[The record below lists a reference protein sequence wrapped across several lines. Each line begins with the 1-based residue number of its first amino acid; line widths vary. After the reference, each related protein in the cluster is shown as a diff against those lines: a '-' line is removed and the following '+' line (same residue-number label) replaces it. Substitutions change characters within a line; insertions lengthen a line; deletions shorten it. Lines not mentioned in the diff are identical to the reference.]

1 MLFELTHLNY
11 ATIILDVSAMVLVF
25 GILRQTRI
33 MRKSGLESDSL
44 FFGMLVLTVI
54 MALSDI
60 VGYITEDKPGTVIIN
75 IQIISMTVFYIAFT
89 FLSMLWFD
97 YCIFRFKN
105 KGRVKKI
112 GMQPAFIPGVL
123 TFGLVFLNQS
133 TGIIFS
139 VDEMGGYHR
148 EILYI
153 PMYIVIVAYIVTG
166 FVFIARYRTK
176 DKKVLIPMWLYAMPI
191 VISTVITFAVGEVS
205 MAALGTAI
213 TIAFTHLGTMNE
225 VAEISMKESV
235 Q

>member
-1 MLFELTHLNY
+1 MIELTHLNY
-11 ATIILDVSAMVLVF
+11 ATIILDISAIILAY
-25 GILRQTRI
+25 GILGQTKV

-44 FFGMLVLTVI
+44 FFGMLILTVV

-60 VGYITEDKPGTVIIN
+60 VGYITENKPGAVLVN
-75 IQIISMTVFYIAFT
+75 IQTISMTIFYIAFT
-89 FLSMLWFD
+89 FLAMLWFD
-97 YCIFRFKN
+97 YCTFRFKD

-123 TFGLVFLNQS
+123 VFGLIFLNQS

-139 VDEMGGYHR
+139 VDEMGGYHH
-148 EILYI
+148 EILFI
-153 PMYIVIVAYIVTG
+153 PMYIVIVAYLVTG
-166 FVFIARYRTK
+166 FVYIARYRTSE
-176 DKKVLIPMWLYAMPI
+176 KKVLIPMWLYAMPI
-191 VISTVITFAVGEVS
+191 VVSAFVTFVIGEIS

>member
-1 MLFELTHLNY
+1 MIELTHLNY
-11 ATIILDVSAMVLVF
+11 ATIILDISAIILAY
-25 GILRQTRI
+25 GILGQTKV

-44 FFGMLVLTVI
+44 FFGMLILTVV

-60 VGYITEDKPGTVIIN
+60 VGYITENKPGAVLVN
-75 IQIISMTVFYIAFT
+75 IQTISMTIFYIAFT
-89 FLSMLWFD
+89 FFAMLWFD
-97 YCIFRFKN
+97 YCTFRFKD

-123 TFGLVFLNQS
+123 AFGLVFLNQS

-148 EILYI
+148 EILFI
-153 PMYIVIVAYIVTG
+153 PMYIVIVAYLVTG
-166 FVFIARYRTK
+166 FVYIARYRTSE
-176 DKKVLIPMWLYAMPI
+176 KKVLIPMWLYAMPI
-191 VISTVITFAVGEVS
+191 VVSAFVTFVIGEIS

>member
-1 MLFELTHLNY
+1 MFELTHLNY
-11 ATIILDVSAMVLVF
+11 ATIILDVSAIFLTY

-33 MRKSGLESDSL
+33 MRKSGQESDSL
-44 FFGMLVLTVI
+44 FFGMLILTVI

-60 VGYITEDKPGTVIIN
+60 VGYITEDRPGTVIIN
-75 IQIISMTVFYIAFT
+75 IQIISMTIFYIAFT
-89 FLSMLWFD
+89 FLVMLWFD
-97 YCIFRFKN
+97 YCTFRFRD
-105 KGRVKKI
+105 KGWVKKI

-123 TFGLVFLNQS
+123 TFGLVFLNQF

-148 EILYI
+148 GILFI
-153 PMYIVIVAYIVTG
+153 PMYLVFISYLVTG
-166 FVFIARYRTK
+166 FVYIARYRTN
-176 DKKVLIPMWLYAMPI
+176 DKKKLIPMWLYVMPI
-191 VISTVITFAVGEVS
+191 VISSFITFVIGEVS

-225 VAEISMKESV
+225 VIQISMKENV

>member
-1 MLFELTHLNY
+1 MIELSHLNY
-11 ATIILDVSAMVLVF
+11 ATIILDISAVILVY

-33 MRKSGLESDSL
+33 MRKSRLESDSL
-44 FFGMLVLTVI
+44 FFGMLILTVV

-60 VGYITEDKPGTVIIN
+60 VGYITEDKPGWILIN
-75 IQIISMTVFYIAFT
+75 IQIISMTIFYIAFI
-89 FLSMLWFD
+89 FLAMRWFD
-97 YCIFRFKN
+97 YCTFRFRD

-112 GMQPAFIPGVL
+112 GMQPALIPGVL
-123 TFGLVFLNQS
+123 TFGLIFLNQS

-139 VDEMGGYHR
+139 VDEVGGYHR
-148 EILYI
+148 EALFI
-153 PMYIVIVAYIVTG
+153 PMYIVIVAYLATG
-166 FVFIARYRTK
+166 FYYIARYRTS
-176 DKKVLIPMWLYAMPI
+176 DKKVLIPMWLYVMPI
-191 VISTVITFAVGEVS
+191 VVSSFITFVVGEVS

>member
-1 MLFELTHLNY
+1 MFIELTHLNY
-11 ATIILDVSAMVLVF
+11 ATIVLDVSAMVLAF

-44 FFGMLVLTVI
+44 FFGMLILTVV
-54 MALSDI
+54 MAVSDI
-60 VGYITEDKPGTVIIN
+60 FGYLTEDKPGAVIIN
-75 IQIISMTVFYIAFT
+75 IQIISMTIFYIAFT

-97 YCIFRFKN
+97 YCTFRFRD

-148 EILYI
+148 EVLYI
-153 PMYIVIVAYIVTG
+153 PMYIVIAAYLVTG
-166 FVFIARYRTK
+166 FVYIARYRTN

-191 VISTVITFAVGEVS
+191 VISTVITFVVGEVS

-225 VAEISMKESV
+225 VAAISIKESV

>member
-1 MLFELTHLNY
+1 MFELTHLNY
-11 ATIILDVSAMVLVF
+11 ATIILDVSAIFLTY

-33 MRKSGLESDSL
+33 MRKSGQESDSL
-44 FFGMLVLTVI
+44 FFGMLILTVI

-60 VGYITEDKPGTVIIN
+60 VGYITEDRPGTVIIN
-75 IQIISMTVFYIAFT
+75 IQIISMTIFYIAFT
-89 FLSMLWFD
+89 FLAMLWFD
-97 YCIFRFKN
+97 YCTFRFRD

-123 TFGLVFLNQS
+123 TFGLVFLNQF

-148 EILYI
+148 EILFI
-153 PMYIVIVAYIVTG
+153 PMYLVLISYLVTG
-166 FVFIARYRTK
+166 FVYIARYRTN
-176 DKKVLIPMWLYAMPI
+176 DKKKLIPMWLYVMPI
-191 VISTVITFAVGEVS
+191 VISSVITFVIGEVS

-225 VAEISMKESV
+225 VAQISMKENM

>member
-1 MLFELTHLNY
+1 MFELTHLNY
-11 ATIILDVSAMVLVF
+11 ATIILDISAIIIVY

-44 FFGMLVLTVI
+44 FFGMLILTVI
-54 MALSDI
+54 MAASDI
-60 VGYITEDKPGTVIIN
+60 VGYITEDKPGSAIIKV
-75 IQIISMTVFYIAFT
+75 QIISMTIFYIAFT
-89 FLSMLWFD
+89 FLTMVWFD
-97 YCIFRFKN
+97 YCTFRFRD

-139 VDEMGGYHR
+139 VDELGGYHR
-148 EILYI
+148 EILFI
-153 PMYIVIVAYIVTG
+153 PMYLVLSAYLVTG
-166 FVFIARYRTK
+166 FIYIAKYRTGE
-176 DKKVLIPMWLYAMPI
+176 KKVLIPMWLYAMPI
-191 VISTVITFAVGEVS
+191 IVSVFITFVVGEVS

-213 TIAFTHLGTMNE
+213 TIAFTHFGTMNE
-225 VAEISMKESV
+225 IAEISMKESV

>member
-1 MLFELTHLNY
+1 MIELTHINF
-11 ATIILDVSAMVLVF
+11 ATIILDLSAIVIVY

-44 FFGMLVLTVI
+44 FFGMLILTVI

-75 IQIISMTVFYIAFT
+75 IQIISMTIFYIAFT
-89 FLSMLWFD
+89 FLAMLWFD
-97 YCIFRFKN
+97 YCTFRFRD

-123 TFGLVFLNQS
+123 TFGLEFLNQS

-148 EILYI
+148 EVLFI
-153 PMYIVIVAYIVTG
+153 PMYIVIVAYMVTG
-166 FVFIARYRTK
+166 FVYIARYRTS
-176 DKKVLIPMWLYAMPI
+176 DEKVLIPMWLYAMPI
-191 VISTVITFAVGEVS
+191 VVSAVITFVVGEVS
-205 MAALGTAI
+205 MAALGSAI

-225 VAEISMKESV
+225 VAELSMKESV

>member
-1 MLFELTHLNY
+1 MVDLTHLNY
-11 ATIILDVSAMVLVF
+11 ATIILDVSAIVLAY

-33 MRKSGLESDSL
+33 MRRSGMQSDSL
-44 FFGMLVLTVI
+44 FFGMLILTVI
-54 MALSDI
+54 MALSDM
-60 VGYITEDKPGTVIIN
+60 VGYITEDRPGTIIIN

-89 FLSMLWFD
+89 FLAMLWFD
-97 YCIFRFKN
+97 YCTFRFKD

-123 TFGLVFLNQS
+123 AFGLVFINQS

-148 EILYI
+148 EILFI
-153 PMYIVIVAYIVTG
+153 PMYLVLIAYFVTG
-166 FVFIARYRTK
+166 FVYIARYRTSEE
-176 DKKVLIPMWLYAMPI
+176 KVLIPMWLYAMPI
-191 VISTVITFAVGEVS
+191 VVSAFITFVVGEVS
-205 MAALGTAI
+205 MAALGSAI

-225 VAEISMKESV
+225 VAKMSMKESV

>member
-1 MLFELTHLNY
+1 MFDLTHFNY
-11 ATIILDVSAMVLVF
+11 ATIILDVSAIVLVY

-44 FFGMLVLTVI
+44 FFGMLILTVI

-60 VGYITEDKPGTVIIN
+60 VGYITEDKPGAVIIN
-75 IQIISMTVFYIAFT
+75 IQIISMTIFYIAFI
-89 FLSMLWFD
+89 FLAMLWFD
-97 YCIFRFKN
+97 YCTFRFRDR
-105 KGRVKKI
+105 GRVKKI

-139 VDEMGGYHR
+139 VDEMGGYHK
-148 EILYI
+148 EVLFI
-153 PMYIVIVAYIVTG
+153 PMYIVIVAYMVTG
-166 FVFIARYRTK
+166 FVYIARYRTS
-176 DKKVLIPMWLYAMPI
+176 DEKVLIPMWLYAMPI
-191 VISTVITFAVGEVS
+191 VVSAVITFVVGEVS
-205 MAALGTAI
+205 MAALGSAI

-225 VAEISMKESV
+225 VAELSMKESV